1 MDKLNHYRDL
11 IKRILTQYH
20 QFAAQTPS
28 AGLESLLA
36 FDETRDQYL
45 WFQTG
50 WRQKKRVR
58 GITVH
63 IQIKNDKIWIEEDW
77 TEVGIANELL
87 NLGVPSG
94 DIVLGFHPPDVRQFT
109 EFALA

>member
-11 IKRILTQYH
+11 IKQTLTEYDQL
-20 QFAAQTPS
+20 ASQTPS
-28 AGLESLLA
+28 AGVESLLA

-63 IQIKNDKIWIEEDW
+63 IQIKSNKIWIEEDW
-77 TEVGIANELL
+77 TEEGMANELL
-87 NLGVPSG
+87 KLGVPAS
-94 DIVLGFHPPDVRQFT
+94 DIVLGFHPPEARQFT
-109 EFALA
+109 EFALV

>member
-11 IKRILTQYH
+11 IKTILTQYH
-20 QFAAQTPS
+20 QLASQTPS
-28 AGLESLLA
+28 PDVESLLA

-63 IQIKNDKIWIEEDW
+63 IQIKSNKIWLEEDW
-77 TEVGIANELL
+77 TEEGMANELL
-87 NLGVPSG
+87 KLGVPAS
-94 DIVLGFHPPDVRQFT
+94 DIVLGFHSPEVRQFT

>member
-11 IKRILTQYH
+11 IQRVLTKYH
-20 QFAAQTPS
+20 HLATQTPS
-28 AGLESLLA
+28 TGEESLLA

-50 WRQKKRVR
+50 WRQKKRIR

-63 IQIKNDKIWIEEDW
+63 IQIKNEKIWIEEDW
-77 TEVGIANELL
+77 TEVGMANELL
-87 NLGVPSG
+87 KLGIAAS
-94 DIVLGFHPPDVRQFT
+94 DIVLGFHPPEARQFT